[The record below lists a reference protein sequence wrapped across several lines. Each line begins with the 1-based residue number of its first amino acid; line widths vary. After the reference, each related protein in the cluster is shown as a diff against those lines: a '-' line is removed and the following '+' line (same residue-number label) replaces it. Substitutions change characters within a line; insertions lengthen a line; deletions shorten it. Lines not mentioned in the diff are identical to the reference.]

1 MGVFV
6 KSCCRAIGMTLA
18 LVCSTYYMVQ
28 HDRDESGW
36 EPINVYGFLCA
47 YKF

>member
-1 MGVFV
+1 
-6 KSCCRAIGMTLA
+6 MTLA